1 MGITSPRYTYKTQQ
15 NTFEYGWAHDAWLK
29 CLTSVWNHNEVSLD
43 SDLKDWSA
51 STAAEKSL
59 ITSILKG
66 FTQIE
71 LHIGDYW
78 AHIADYFPKPE
89 IIEMARAFSFFET
102 IHAAAYNHLV
112 ATLGLDEYQLFM
124 SDQIAQDKVNFFKT
138 NKPKDQDKLVELAI
152 FSGAGEGV
160 SLFSSFALLLA
171 FNKTGRF
178 KGIAQILSWSL
189 NDEHNHSEY
198 GTKLYHQYKTEL
210 SSDLTPEQKTQIKQ
224 GFNQVIENELRFL
237 DQAFSNTEGPICD
250 HNKSDYI
257 NFLYLRA
264 NDRLK
269 ALDLPELQYDYDLES
284 AKSISKW
291 FLPIFKSSVSNDFF
305 AHLKS
310 GENYV
315 SKPMFNPDNVN
326 FSDIKSSILP
336 LISTL

>member
-43 SDLKDWSA
+43 SDLKDWSS
-51 STAAEKSL
+51 STAEEKAL

-124 SDQIAQDKVNFFKT
+124 SDQVAQTKVNYFKT
-138 NKPKDQDKLVELAI
+138 SIEDKLVELAI

-198 GTKLYHQYKTEL
+198 GTKLYQEL
-210 SSDLTPEQKTQIKQ
+210 RSELKSELTTAQKLQIKE
-224 GFNQVIENELRFL
+224 GFDQVLENEMKFL
-237 DQAFSNTEGPICD
+237 DQAFLDSLGPICEHD
-250 HNKSDYI
+250 KADYV

-264 NDRLK
+264 NDRLN
-269 ALDLPELQYDYDLES
+269 ALGLAELQYDYDLDR

-291 FLPIFKSSVSNDFF
+291 FIPIFKASVSNDFF

-310 GENYV
+310 GENYIA
-315 SKPMFNPDNVN
+315 KPMFNSDNVK
-326 FSDIKSSILP
+326 FSDIRTAIY
-336 LISTL
+336 TLRA